1 MRCAAAL
8 NQWRFR
14 TACRRGANH
23 PPMGKGEGSQRVSRR
38 TAAQQA
44 VQNSYYSIHVL
55 RHNGVTELNP
65 ANTDR
70 CGLLLEGLHNRLLL
84 DVADAAV
91 EDDDLLVLEPE
102 ARHDLDRLRQES
114 STPNPRLLAVP
125 TICSLVS
132 GPR

>member
-1 MRCAAAL
+1 M
-8 NQWRFR
+8 
-14 TACRRGANH
+14 
-23 PPMGKGEGSQRVSRR
+23 
-38 TAAQQA
+38 
-44 VQNSYYSIHVL
+44 
-55 RHNGVTELNP
+55 
-65 ANTDR
+65 
-70 CGLLLEGLHNRLLL
+70 
-84 DVADAAV
+84 